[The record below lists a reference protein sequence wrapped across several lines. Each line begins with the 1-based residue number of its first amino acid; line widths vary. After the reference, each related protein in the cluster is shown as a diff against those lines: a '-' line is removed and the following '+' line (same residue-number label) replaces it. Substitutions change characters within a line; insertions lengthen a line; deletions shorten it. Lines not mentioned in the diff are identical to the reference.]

1 MVNGRK
7 KRNESFINLPP
18 LDKGNLC
25 NEETLAEFVVKATIS
40 TDPILDANNCVVVV
54 IYEGSCKLAFIRLNK
69 DTTWTYVDQSLDR
82 IEDVVHVKEKFYAV
96 KGGGQVFSFDI
107 ITQSKQLVAE
117 GMRHNLE
124 KVYLVVLND
133 KELWMVRRFLAL
145 EDEGRVTKKVR
156 IYELDFDKHEWV
168 EKETLGDVALF
179 LGDNFSI
186 SVLALN
192 FLGCRPNCI
201 YFNHDHDR
209 YYGYFT
215 GCLHHDFGVY
225 DVKSQ
230 SFSQP
235 YAPNI
240 MALKKTYAPNIT
252 SLMKTTKKPPYWVVP
267 TFQL

>member
-25 NEETLAEFVVKATIS
+25 DEGTLAEFVVKATIS
-40 TDPILDANNCVVVV
+40 ADPILDANNCIVVV
-54 IYEGSCKLAFIRLNK
+54 IYEGLCKLAFIRLNK
-69 DTTWTYVDQSLDR
+69 DTTWTYLDPRLEYIGQSLDR
-82 IEDVVHVKEKFYAV
+82 IEDVVHVKEKIYAV
-96 KGGGQVFSFDI
+96 KGGGQLFSFDI

-117 GMRHNLE
+117 GMRHDLE

-133 KELWMVRRFLAL
+133 KELWRFFAFG
-145 EDEGRVTKKVR
+145 DVARVTKKVR

-168 EKETLGDVALF
+168 EKETLG
-179 LGDNFSI
+179 
-186 SVLALN
+186 
-192 FLGCRPNCI
+192 CRSNCI

-215 GCLHHDFGVY
+215 SCLHHDFGVY

-240 MALKKTYAPNIT
+240 TAIMKIYAPNIMA
-252 SLMKTTKKPPYWVVP
+252 LMKTTKKPPYWVVP
-267 TFQL
+267 TFE